1 MKDEE
6 RGRTLDV
13 KILRDKLEVGAA
25 AAKHAAESL
34 REILA
39 RRDLARLIA
48 ATGASQ
54 FEFLEGLTTAPDIDW
69 QRVQL
74 FHLDEYVGLP
84 ITHAASFRKY
94 LLERLIRKTGI
105 TRHHLLDGEQNTAE
119 VIREVGADLKA
130 QPVNLAFVGIGE
142 NGHLAFNDPPADF
155 ETDEPYLVVELDEA
169 CRRQQV
175 SEGWYSSIAEV
186 PTRAISMSIRQILKA
201 EEIIAVVPDARK
213 AAAVKACLEGEIGPS
228 APASI
233 LRRHPKT
240 TVYLD
245 RESAS
250 LLSQAVSRSI

>member
-1 MKDEE
+1 
-6 RGRTLDV
+6 LDV
-13 KILRDKLEVGAA
+13 KILRDKQEVGAA
-25 AAKHAAESL
+25 AARHAAESL
-34 REILA
+34 RRNLA
-39 RRDLARLIA
+39 KHGVARLIA

-54 FEFLEGLTTAPDIDW
+54 FEFLEALTSAPGIDW
-69 QRVQL
+69 QRVEL

-94 LLERLIRKTGI
+94 LLGRLIRKTGI
-105 TRHHLLDGEQNTAE
+105 TRHHLLDGERNPGE
-119 VIREVGADLKA
+119 VIREVGGELRSE
-130 QPVNLAFVGIGE
+130 PVNLAFVGIGE

-155 ETDEPYLVVELDEA
+155 ETEEPYLVVELDEA

-175 SEGWYSSIAEV
+175 NEGWFSSVAEV
-186 PTRAISMSIRQILKA
+186 PASAISMSIRQILKA

-213 AAAVKACLEGEIGPS
+213 AAAVKACLEGEINPN

-233 LRRHPKT
+233 LRRHPNT
-240 TVYLD
+240 TIYLD

>member
-1 MKDEE
+1 
-6 RGRTLDV
+6 LNV
-13 KILRDKLEVGAA
+13 KILRDKQEVGAA
-25 AAKHAAESL
+25 AARHAAESL
-34 REILA
+34 RRILA
-39 RRDLARLIA
+39 GRDLARLIA

-54 FEFLEGLTTAPDIDW
+54 FELLEGLTSAAGIDW
-69 QRVQL
+69 QRVEL

-105 TRHHLLDGEQNTAE
+105 TRHHLLDGERNSEE
-119 VIREVGADLKA
+119 VIREVGGELKA

-155 ETDEPYLVVELDEA
+155 ETEEPYLVVELDEA

-175 SEGWYSSIAEV
+175 NEGWYSSIAEV
-186 PTRAISMSIRQILKA
+186 PIRAISMSIQQILKA

-213 AAAVKACLEGEIGPS
+213 AAAVKACLEGEISPN

-240 TVYLD
+240 TIYLD

-250 LLSQAVSRSI
+250 LLSRAVSRSI